1 VARRRRRL
9 GGDFIDPNTGQV
21 IPKGGPFDYGH
32 KPGFEWWR
40 TQQRARS
47 EGWSRRDVI
56 EYENN
61 PSHYQIEA
69 PGPNRS
75 RRYEAP

>member
-1 VARRRRRL
+1 MA
-9 GGDFIDPNTGQV
+9 TE
-21 IPKGGPFDYGH
+21 
-32 KPGFEWWR
+32 PGFEWWR